1 MTSGE
6 RARVE
11 RHCSRVEAQLQC
23 LGGPELLDDARREAE
38 RYASLNFYWD
48 TSGDEP
54 LVRMRARMDIL
65 AMRLEH
71 AREADDGPA

>member
-1 MTSGE
+1 MTAGE

-11 RHCSRVEAQLQC
+11 RLCRGVEARLRC

-38 RYASLNFYWD
+38 RYACLNFYWD
-48 TSGDEP
+48 ESGDEP

-65 AMRLEH
+65 SMRLER
-71 AREADDGPA
+71 AREPGGGLA